1 MVKFKDT
8 IITDLGRK
16 LLLKIGAGEGE
27 ITYTKAVL
35 FGQSVTNMQDDEV
48 RKLTQLQD
56 KKMET
61 HVAVTPPK
69 DNTLTVSA
77 SFVNSAL
84 TQDITFNSIGWF
96 AKNNEDNVEILLG
109 ISPSIDPQTLA
120 AGSPDHRSTASID
133 IELAMAISDAAK
145 VDLTVNEIGIAYISD
160 VNAAIE
166 KLKAEYDPKI
176 AEAGKVKGVKVN
188 NSEIINPDPNGLINL
203 FGFSYLRN
211 FPNNQNSLDNL
222 EPGAY
227 TFANLSNVD
236 FRKLTGLPSE
246 GSFKISKNAF
256 LVVFPYDKDSTNL
269 RLQVIANGHPGLYY
283 RVNLLGKWLD
293 WVPLSLSDK
302 VSNLSQVMT
311 EITNRLNATQQAAA
325 VAITQPYPTYI
336 TDLNQLPEGRYN
348 TRNLTENQ
356 WQAIKN
362 IPPIDHFGM
371 IICYREDGDGW
382 QLAFSTN
389 HPTTMYFRGAGGAT
403 YSAWQ
408 KLEQVDVSGLL
419 AKIIDA
425 KNTATQASQKADN
438 ANNNANGRL
447 PLSGGNMNLR
457 SVINWNGGGIN
468 DKTGNLGGITWNGG
482 TDNAKIYGDQDGND
496 NLDLAFDL
504 GDDGSNHFSFRKNGQ
519 EIAMIGLNGHFT
531 GTVDWDHING
541 KPSFNNPE
549 LESKI
554 NNVQNIAN
562 SANSK
567 VDTLNSA
574 FAVHKYSNAVNL
586 NDLWSTWG
594 ISYLL
599 NSNNTNTPSFISDK
613 RGTLFTFSF
622 DGNGKWQ
629 LFAGCISGLA
639 YRSYLNDGN
648 TWHRLVDERDVT
660 SLQNQINDL
669 RNQINQLKSTIP
681 QIRRFNNENDARNWE
696 GNDPNKIAI
705 IE

>member
-1 MVKFKDT
+1 MRYRVRLQGNWTNWKEINTSNLSENYVNNLIQSKFDG
-8 IITDLGRK
+8 LSN
-16 LLLKIGAGEGE
+16 
-27 ITYTKAVL
+27 TYATKSAV
-35 FGQSVTNMQDDEV
+35 
-48 RKLTQLQD
+48 
-56 KKMET
+56 
-61 HVAVTPPK
+61 
-69 DNTLTVSA
+69 
-77 SFVNSAL
+77 
-84 TQDITFNSIGWF
+84 
-96 AKNNEDNVEILLG
+96 
-109 ISPSIDPQTLA
+109 
-120 AGSPDHRSTASID
+120 
-133 IELAMAISDAAK
+133 
-145 VDLTVNEIGIAYISD
+145 
-160 VNAAIE
+160 AIE
-166 KLKAEYDPKI
+166 K
-176 AEAGKVKGVKVN
+176 
-188 NSEIINPDPNGLINL
+188 
-203 FGFSYLRN
+203 
-211 FPNNQNSLDNL
+211 
-222 EPGAY
+222 
-227 TFANLSNVD
+227 
-236 FRKLTGLPSE
+236 
-246 GSFKISKNAF
+246 
-256 LVVFPYDKDSTNL
+256 
-269 RLQVIANGHPGLYY
+269 
-283 RVNLLGKWLD
+283 
-293 WVPLSLSDK
+293 
-302 VSNLSQVMT
+302 
-311 EITNRLNATQQAAA
+311 
-325 VAITQPYPTYI
+325 PYPI
-336 TDLNQLPEGRYN
+336 GVTDLNQLPEGRYN

-382 QLAFSTN
+382 QLAFSTSDTDAI
-389 HPTTMYFRGAGGAT
+389 HFRGKNSVGFG
-403 YSAWQ
+403 SWQ
-408 KLEQVDVSGLL
+408 RITHVDVDVILK
-419 AKIIDA
+419 KI
-425 KNTATQASQKADN
+425 ADV
-438 ANNNANGRL
+438 NNNANIRL

-468 DKTGNLGGITWNGG
+468 DRTGNLGGITWNGG
-482 TDNAKIYGDQDGND
+482 TDNARIYGDQDGND

-639 YRSYLNDGN
+639 YRSYLSDGN

-696 GNDPNKIAI
+696 GNDPNKIAVV
-705 IE
+705 E

>member
-27 ITYTKAVL
+27 IAYTKAVL

-269 RLQVIANGHPGLYY
+269 RLQVIADGRPGLYY

-293 WVPLSLSDK
+293 WSQLSLSDK
-302 VSNLSQVMT
+302 VSNLSQAMT
-311 EITNRLNATQQAAA
+311 EITNRLNAAQQASA

-382 QLAFSTN
+382 QLAFSTSD
-389 HPTTMYFRGAGGAT
+389 HDAVYYRGTGAGI
-403 YSAWQ
+403 YSGWQ
-408 KLEQVDVSGLL
+408 RL
-419 AKIIDA
+419 AYVNTDDILKKI
-425 KNTATQASQKADN
+425 ASANDN
-438 ANNNANGRL
+438 ANIRL
-447 PLSGGNMNLR
+447 PLSGGNMDLR
-457 SVINWNGGGIN
+457 SIIQWTGGGIN
-468 DKTGNLGGITWNGG
+468 DNTGNLGGLVWIGG
-482 TDNAKIYGDQDGND
+482 TDNARIYGDQDGND

-504 GDDGSNHFSFRKNGQ
+504 GDDGSNHFSFRKNGA
-519 EIAMIGLNGHFT
+519 ETSAITSDGHFT
-531 GTVDWDHING
+531 GTVDWNHINN
-541 KPSFNNPE
+541 KPNVAVQGDLQNYTFND
-549 LESKI
+549 
-554 NNVQNIAN
+554 NVVATNRE
-562 SANSK
+562 
-567 VDTLNSA
+567 VDCNDYLYKTGIFKFVNVTFKNGPVAGNKWGWIQTLR
-574 FAVHKYSNAVNL
+574 Y
-586 NDLWSTWG
+586 
-594 ISYLL
+594 
-599 NSNNTNTPSFISDK
+599 
-613 RGTLFTFSF
+613 
-622 DGNGKWQ
+622 DGNSIIQFYIDSGGQIWWRQTNDRGLRGAIWQ
-629 LFAGCISGLA
+629 
-639 YRSYLNDGN
+639 
-648 TWHRLVDERDVT
+648 RLVDTRDT
-660 SLQNQINDL
+660 SDLQ
-669 RNQINQLKSTIP
+669 NQINQLK
-681 QIRRFNNENDARNWE
+681 NNHYDTTDLNAGINWSK
-696 GNDPNKIAI
+696 NNPNGTAYIY
-705 IE
+705 